1 VSTRKVHKR
10 FDRANSPPF
19 WFVPPE
25 VVTASNKKTCCTV
38 PSFQPLPVIELVRRF
53 GPQGGSRQHAT
64 PFFSAERWLSDRML
78 LVASDRRET
87 SIQDGRK
94 LSRSSHGVRVY
105 APFKVC
111 PVKATTGV
119 AVASNPNFASGLMP
133 FAGWPRRLPPASARS
148 LSSRPVASLSSSSAH
163 FRRRCRSTSWVTA
176 AP

>member
-1 VSTRKVHKR
+1 MSTRKVHKR

-25 VVTASNKKTCCTV
+25 VVTASNKKTCCD
-38 PSFQPLPVIELVRRF
+38 SAVISAVAQSSNWCAAAARREDHD
-53 GPQGGSRQHAT
+53 SMLR
-64 PFFSAERWLSDRML
+64 PFFCAERWLSDRML

-133 FAGWPRRLPPASARS
+133 LCRLS